1 MQVNQLKAGA
11 ILNYI
16 IILLNAAVGLLY
28 TPYMLRMMGQSEYG
42 LYSLVASVIGYL
54 TILDFGFGNAI
65 IRYTSRYRATNETRK
80 QYSLFGMFL
89 VLYTVIGVIAAI
101 AGFALYLN
109 TENLFGATMTGDEIE
124 KAKIMML
131 ILTFNLA
138 ITFPFSIFGS
148 IITAYEDFVFQKI
161 IQIIRIV
168 LNTVVMIALLH
179 YGYKAVAMVVVQTVF
194 NVFTLFI
201 NLFYC
206 KYKIQIKFIF
216 EKFDW
221 SLLKEIAIY
230 SFWIFLNAIMD
241 KVYWN
246 TGQFVLG
253 AISGT
258 IAVSVF
264 SVGIHLQSMYMTFS
278 TAISSVFLPRVS
290 IMVAQEKS
298 NKEISDLFIKTGRI
312 QFLIMSLI
320 LCGFI
325 VFGRQFMTIWA
336 GEEYE
341 DSFVI
346 TLMFFV
352 ALFVPLIQNMG
363 ITILQARNEMKFRSL
378 LYLVIAVI
386 SLAGQIVLSKYYGAV
401 GCSISIAL
409 ALLIGQGFIM
419 NIYYKNKQKIDI
431 IDFWNQI
438 LKMSI
443 APAIF
448 TVASVYILKS
458 INMSSLWILLLCMF
472 LYGVVFCVVLWMFS
486 MSKYERNLIKEPL
499 TRIFHNK

>member
-1 MQVNQLKAGA
+1 MNQRKAGA
-11 ILNYI
+11 VLNYI
-16 IILLNAAVGLLY
+16 IIVLNAVVGLLY

-89 VLYTVIGVIAAI
+89 VLYSVIGVLAAA
-101 AGFALYLN
+101 AGIVLYLN
-109 TENLFGATMTGDEIE
+109 TEMLFGATMTAAEIS

-148 IITAYEDFVFQKI
+148 VITAYEDFIFQKI
-161 IQIIRIV
+161 VQICRIL
-168 LNTVVMIALLH
+168 LNTVVMIVLLH
-179 YGYKAVAMVVVQTVF
+179 YGYKAIAMVIVQTLF
-194 NVFTLFI
+194 NLTTLVI

-206 KYKIQIKFIF
+206 KYKIKVRFIF

-221 SLLKEIAIY
+221 TLLKEIAIY

-241 KVYWN
+241 KVYWS

-253 AISGT
+253 AVSGT
-258 IAVSVF
+258 IAVSIF
-264 SVGIHLQSMYMTFS
+264 AIGIHLQSMYMTFS

-290 IMVAQEKS
+290 LMVAKGS
-298 NKEISDLFIKTGRI
+298 RRKEISDLFIRTGRI

-325 VFGRQFMTIWA
+325 VFGKPFMTFWA
-336 GEEYE
+336 GSGYD
-341 DSFVI
+341 DSYII
-346 TLMFFV
+346 TLMFFIS
-352 ALFVPLIQNMG
+352 LFVPLIQNMG

-378 LYLVIAVI
+378 LYIVIAAF
-386 SLAGQIVLSKYYGAV
+386 SLVGQIVLSKLFGAV
-401 GCSISIAL
+401 GCAVSIAA
-409 ALLIGQGFIM
+409 ALVIGQGIVM
-419 NIYYKNKQKIDI
+419 NIYYQKRQDIDI
-431 IDFWNQI
+431 KGFWLQI
-438 LKMSI
+438 IKMSI
-443 APAIF
+443 APAVI
-448 TVASVYILKS
+448 TAVSYILLRRIQVSS
-458 INMSSLWILLLCMF
+458 IFVLLLLMA
-472 LYGVVFCVVLWMFS
+472 VFAIVFIAGLWLFS
-486 MSKYERNLIKEPL
+486 MSEYEKSLIKEPIMKFSH
-499 TRIFHNK
+499 RK